1 MKTKTKTVVPF
12 NAATIEFA
20 VASSIKKNT
29 LPEIRD
35 SWKAWLDSYKAS
47 ELETDQDFID
57 AAEFVAEC
65 KRTEDKF
72 DEIEDKAIK
81 GDVSKVIAEIRT
93 MKGTTRDKR
102 LEFSRAV
109 DTRKDNLKAEA
120 VNAALSK
127 VNGHIAALKYPATA
141 KVNIDVSGTIRAAIK
156 GKSSIVKMNEALE
169 AECNSLMAAATE
181 CSALFEANR
190 NAVIAKYTAVEEPLT
205 DYELNMLVST
215 YGNGAADRAEI
226 ILAQKKIAKDQAE
239 VARRKL
245 ELETPPPAPAPAP
258 AAAAPAPIPAPA
270 PAPAPAAVQ
279 PAPAP
284 AAPAGVPVSAV
295 RFGATFM
302 TASIEE
308 TTRLIESIGGSNVKF
323 QLKS

>member
-35 SWKAWLDSYKAS
+35 SWKAWLDSYKAV

-72 DEIEDKAIK
+72 DEIEESAITGNVK
-81 GDVSKVIAEIRT
+81 KVIAEIRS

-102 LEFSRAV
+102 LEFSNAV
-109 DTRKDNLKAEA
+109 DTRKVRIKAEA
-120 VNAALSK
+120 ISAAVSRVK
-127 VNGHIAALKYPATA
+127 AHIATLKYHTAATSNLY
-141 KVNIDVSGTIRAAIK
+141 VEDDIRAAIK
-156 GKSSIVKMNEALE
+156 GKSSIVKMNEALD
-169 AECNSLMAAATE
+169 AECKTLMASATE
-181 CSALFEANR
+181 CSALFETNR
-190 NAVIAKYTAVEEPLT
+190 AAVTSKYTAAGETAT
-205 DYELNMLVST
+205 DYELDMLVRT
-215 YGNGAADRAEI
+215 YGDGAADRAEI

-258 AAAAPAPIPAPA
+258 AAAAPASAPA
-270 PAPAPAAVQ
+270 PAPGPAPAAAQ

-308 TTRLIESIGGSNVKF
+308 TTRLIESIGGTNVKF
-323 QLKS
+323 QLK

>member
-1 MKTKTKTVVPF
+1 MKTKTKAVVPF

-35 SWKAWLDSYKAS
+35 SWKAWLDSYKAA

-65 KRTEDKF
+65 KRTEDKCA
-72 DEIEDKAIK
+72 EIEDTMLKGEADKA
-81 GDVSKVIAEIRT
+81 IAEIRN
-93 MKGTTRDKR
+93 MKATTRDKR
-102 LEFSRAV
+102 LEFSQAI
-109 DTRKDNLKAEA
+109 DTRKTRIKTEA
-120 VNAALSK
+120 IMAAVSK
-127 VNGHIAALKYPATA
+127 VKAHIATLKYHIAATSNLY
-141 KVNIDVSGTIRAAIK
+141 VEDDIRAAIK
-156 GKSSIVKMNEALE
+156 GKSSIVKMNEALD
-169 AECNSLMAAATE
+169 AECKSLMASATE
-181 CSALFEANR
+181 CSALFETNR
-190 NAVIAKYTAVEEPLT
+190 AAVTAKYTLAGETAT
-205 DYELNMLVST
+205 DYELDMLVRT

-239 VARRKL
+239 VARRKK

-258 AAAAPAPIPAPA
+258 ATAAPAPIPAPA
-270 PAPAPAAVQ
+270 PASAPAAAQ

-284 AAPAGVPVSAV
+284 GAPAGVPVSAV

-323 QLKS
+323 QLK

>member
-35 SWKAWLDSYKAS
+35 SWKAWLDSYKAAD
-47 ELETDQDFID
+47 LETDQDFID

-72 DEIEDKAIK
+72 DEIEAKAIK

-93 MKGTTRDKR
+93 MKGTTREKR
-102 LEFSRAV
+102 LEFSNAV
-109 DTRKDNLKAEA
+109 DTRKARIKTEA
-120 VNAALSK
+120 VTAAVSK
-127 VNGHIAALKYPATA
+127 VKAHIATLKYPVTATNNLC
-141 KVNIDVSGTIRAAIK
+141 VEDSVRAAIK
-156 GKSSIVKMNEALE
+156 GKSSIIKMNEALE
-169 AECNSLMAAATE
+169 AECKTLMATATE

-190 NAVIAKYTAVEEPLT
+190 AAVTAKYAAARETAT
-205 DYELNMLVST
+205 DYELDMIVRT
-215 YGNGAADRAEI
+215 FGNGAADRAEI

-239 VARRKL
+239 VDRKRK
-245 ELETPPPAPAPAP
+245 ELE
-258 AAAAPAPIPAPA
+258 APA
-270 PAPAPAAVQ
+270 PAPAPTAAA

-284 AAPAGVPVSAV
+284 APTPAAAVPPAPAPIPAGVPVKEV
-295 RFGATFM
+295 RFGATFT

-323 QLKS
+323 QVQK

>member
-1 MKTKTKTVVPF
+1 MKTKTKPAVPF

-35 SWKAWLDSYKAS
+35 SWKAWLDSYKAAD
-47 ELETDQDFID
+47 LETDQDFID

-109 DTRKDNLKAEA
+109 DTRKDRIKTEA
-120 VNAALSK
+120 ITAAVAK
-127 VNGHIAALKYPATA
+127 VRTHIATLKYPATA
-141 KVNIDVSGTIRAAIK
+141 TNNLCVEDSVRAAIK

-169 AECNSLMAAATE
+169 AECKTLIAAASE

-190 NAVIAKYTAVEEPLT
+190 ATVIAKYTAAGETAT
-205 DYELNMLVST
+205 DYELDMIVRT

-226 ILAQKKIAKDQAE
+226 ILAQKKIARDQAE
-239 VARRKL
+239 VDRKRR
-245 ELETPPPAPAPAP
+245 ELEAPLAPAP
-258 AAAAPAPIPAPA
+258 AAAAPAPVPV
-270 PAPAPAAVQ
+270 PAPAAAVPPT
-279 PAPAP
+279 PAPI
-284 AAPAGVPVSAV
+284 PAGVPVKEV
-295 RFGATFM
+295 RFGATFT

-308 TTRLIESIGGSNVKF
+308 TTRLIESIGGINVKF
-323 QLKS
+323 QVQK

>member
-109 DTRKDNLKAEA
+109 DTRKDRIKTEAIITAISRVKA
-120 VNAALSK
+120 
-127 VNGHIAALKYPATA
+127 HISTLKYHSAVTSNLF
-141 KVNIDVSGTIRAAIK
+141 VEDDIREAIK
-156 GKSSIVKMNEALE
+156 GKSSIVKMNEALDL
-169 AECNSLMAAATE
+169 ECKKLITAATE
-181 CSALFEANR
+181 CSALFEKNR
-190 NAVIAKYTAVEEPLT
+190 AAVTEKYAAVGEPLT
-205 DYELNMLVST
+205 DYEVNMLVSS

-239 VARRKL
+239 VDRKRK
-245 ELETPPPAPAPAP
+245 ELE
-258 AAAAPAPIPAPA
+258 APA
-270 PAPAPAAVQ
+270 PAPAPTAAA

-284 AAPAGVPVSAV
+284 APTPAAAVPPAPAPIPAGVPVKEV
-295 RFGATFM
+295 RFGATFT

-323 QLKS
+323 QVQK